1 MVCDEGS
8 GNIRLLPQQKNTDAE
23 SDLED
28 ESDSESESDEDEDEN
43 EKEKIK
49 NSKKYQPNL
58 KLSDNEVGGIISDL
72 AKLVLKK
79 PEPDSNSDADNQE
92 VIMPDVSD
100 KFPDLEIQ
108 LDGENGIKIPRY
120 SCACHKANIA
130 VNKTIKAH
138 TKMQEDLRAIAKY
151 TKKIRKSKQNK
162 LFAIE
167 KCRLHCANKTR
178 WSSAFLN

>member
-28 ESDSESESDEDEDEN
+28 ESDSESDEDEDEDEDENENEDEN

-138 TKMQEDLRAIAKY
+138 TRRF
-151 TKKIRKSKQNK
+151 TSHCKIY
-162 LFAIE
+162 
-167 KCRLHCANKTR
+167 
-178 WSSAFLN
+178 

>member
-28 ESDSESESDEDEDEN
+28 ESDSESDEDEDEDENENEDEN

-58 KLSDNEVGGIISDL
+58 KLSDNEVGGIISAL

-79 PEPDSNSDADNQE
+79 PEPDS
-92 VIMPDVSD
+92 
-100 KFPDLEIQ
+100 KF
-108 LDGENGIKIPRY
+108 
-120 SCACHKANIA
+120 
-130 VNKTIKAH
+130 
-138 TKMQEDLRAIAKY
+138 
-151 TKKIRKSKQNK
+151 
-162 LFAIE
+162 
-167 KCRLHCANKTR
+167 
-178 WSSAFLN
+178 